1 MKPTAFKIAR
11 VFGVLL
17 LACAIVLMIIN
28 PQPQNNLP
36 REFFTPIIAF
46 EFIRTPQEVKHFFE
60 VKNISLYE
68 QKMLLGNW
76 IDYGFMFLYSGL
88 LFCII
93 LGIKKITKMNVLY
106 IAILLCLVMLN
117 GDAMENF
124 QIYQIVEKYKST
136 DITNNLSCL
145 NIFTWSKWSAIASTF
160 LLLSPFFFSGN
171 LFQKIIGILCITC
184 FGLCIAAFLHHGI
197 LNEIFALNVV
207 VVFLLL
213 VTFVFSFKENTTAAS
228 RTNIL

>member
-1 MKPTAFKIAR
+1 MKPTAFKIAC
-11 VFGVLL
+11 VLGILL
-17 LACAIVLMIIN
+17 LACAIALLIIN
-28 PQPQNNLP
+28 PQPQHNLP
-36 REFFTPIIAF
+36 KEFFTPIIAF

-60 VKNISLYE
+60 VKNIPCYE

-93 LGIKKITKMNVLY
+93 SGIKKITQMNVLY
-106 IAILLCLVMLN
+106 IAMLLCVVMLV
-117 GDAMENF
+117 GDALENF
-124 QIYQIVEKYKST
+124 QIYQIIEKYKIS

-145 NIFTWSKWSAIASTF
+145 NIFTWSKWSAIASCF
-160 LLLSPFFFSGN
+160 LLISPFFLAGN
-171 LFQKIIGILCITC
+171 LFQKLIGILCIIC

-207 VVFLLL
+207 AVFLLL
-213 VTFVFSFKENTTAAS
+213 VIFVFTYKEDKTLIYTE
-228 RTNIL
+228 